1 MRGINIMRRLVSTT
15 HRASSSVE
23 TLKFHGGQRI
33 FFPAGR
39 YSRSSSSENLS
50 RSPFL
55 RGRSTE
61 ICEIGNFFFF
71 HHCDSID
78 SPKIVDKSTPFPLK
92 FSRSRRNLTT
102 CGFTL

>member
-1 MRGINIMRRLVSTT
+1 MRGININIMRRFVSTT

-23 TLKFHGGQRI
+23 TLKFHGGQRT

-71 HHCDSID
+71 TTAIPSIPRKSSINQHH
-78 SPKIVDKSTPFPLK
+78 FP
-92 FSRSRRNLTT
+92 
-102 CGFTL
+102 